1 MSMSMSGDREIL
13 RRVWEGRVATCI
25 KLAEEDLS
33 SYGEPDPHYL
43 MLPRISYFPLVL
55 EKVRK
60 SFQRHVSPEFRDHE
74 VWLEFDGIPLKMQYP
89 IGVLCDVLNTEG
101 QAPWM
106 LRLHFSSP
114 PASLISLPSRESMES
129 QFLSCLKEADALK
142 HRGAVMGALQSRE
155 HKQLWQGLVN
165 DKFDEL
171 QHYFL
176 ACFPTNLMNL

>member
-1 MSMSMSGDREIL
+1 MSMSMSGDGEIL

-43 MLPRISYFPLVL
+43 MLPRVSYFPLVL

-74 VWLEFDGIPLKMQYP
+74 IWLEFDGIPLKMQYP

-114 PASLISLPSRESMES
+114 PASLISLP
-129 QFLSCLKEADALK
+129 C
-142 HRGAVMGALQSRE
+142 G
-155 HKQLWQGLVN
+155 
-165 DKFDEL
+165 
-171 QHYFL
+171 
-176 ACFPTNLMNL
+176 